1 MKKNINVQ
9 TTNATQSTTA
19 KQNYQPTGYY
29 LIEDEDMRKYLESTG
44 TKIVTI
50 ALNGKKH
57 MYALIPCETQ
67 VEADNL
73 NRSLNTMKKK
83 VDRSRAKHKL
93 YEVSLDTMTTAGYDP
108 TLDVAPAPL
117 SITITNNT
125 DEELTEDELTAIEE
139 LMALEEEESEDDAT
153 DASEDNGDFN
163 DVDLS
168 SYGKKNYARGG
179 YDSST
184 DKNNPEYLYAQA
196 VLLHELA
203 NVVNA
208 LTGEK
213 RELVKMIASGQSER
227 SKAIELDVSRTTL
240 QKHKYSLLDELKE
253 QMKDYKQNIIIHLF
267 IGAGGFPSAPKF

>member
-1 MKKNINVQ
+1 MADYGLFSGFPIGVLHFALGQRRAPIMKKNINVQ

-93 YEVSLDTMTTAGYDP
+93 YEVSLDTMTTAR
-108 TLDVAPAPL
+108 
-117 SITITNNT
+117 S
-125 DEELTEDELTAIEE
+125 EEQTSELQSH
-139 LMALEEEESEDDAT
+139 SEI
-153 DASEDNGDFN
+153 
-163 DVDLS
+163 
-168 SYGKKNYARGG
+168 SY
-179 YDSST
+179 
-184 DKNNPEYLYAQA
+184 A
-196 VLLHELA
+196 VLCLKNKNIHTYTDLC
-203 NVVNA
+203 
-208 LTGEK
+208 
-213 RELVKMIASGQSER
+213 
-227 SKAIELDVSRTTL
+227 TT
-240 QKHKYSLLDELKE
+240 
-253 QMKDYKQNIIIHLF
+253 
-267 IGAGGFPSAPKF
+267 